1 MQSISPEQNI
11 TAVENAILETN
22 KRFDL
27 VGIKAEACQHR
38 SGKKYSFVH
47 SLKISCATNIYVQ
60 IRV

>member
-27 VGIKAEACQHR
+27 VGI
-38 SGKKYSFVH
+38 
-47 SLKISCATNIYVQ
+47 
-60 IRV
+60 